1 MTRPLGGRPRAS
13 SPEMIAEAATELF
26 LEQGYAA
33 TSVADIAARAG
44 VSRSSFFNYFSS
56 KSAILWADL
65 DARID
70 ELETR
75 LSTVTEPSGIDDA
88 LRAVGRGFAPGTLA
102 LALGNGEAMRAEEEL
117 FHGGAVRAARIARAV
132 AASLRAAGCDPLVAD
147 VAGAADAGA
156 VMASIT
162 AWTRAGAGRVG
173 LEPLLTRALDNAAH
187 ARTGAPGAAA

>member
-132 AASLRAAGCDPLVAD
+132 AASL
-147 VAGAADAGA
+147 
-156 VMASIT
+156 
-162 AWTRAGAGRVG
+162 
-173 LEPLLTRALDNAAH
+173 
-187 ARTGAPGAAA
+187 

>member
-88 LRAVGRGFAPGTLA
+88 LRAVGRGFA
-102 LALGNGEAMRAEEEL
+102 
-117 FHGGAVRAARIARAV
+117 
-132 AASLRAAGCDPLVAD
+132 
-147 VAGAADAGA
+147 
-156 VMASIT
+156 
-162 AWTRAGAGRVG
+162 
-173 LEPLLTRALDNAAH
+173 
-187 ARTGAPGAAA
+187 